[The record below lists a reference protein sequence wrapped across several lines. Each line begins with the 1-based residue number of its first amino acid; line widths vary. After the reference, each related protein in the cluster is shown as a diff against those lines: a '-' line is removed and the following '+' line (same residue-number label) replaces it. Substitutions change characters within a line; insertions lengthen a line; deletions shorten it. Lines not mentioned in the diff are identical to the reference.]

1 MPRILSITAREIF
14 DSRGRPTVEAV
25 VTCEGGRPCRAIA
38 PSGASTGTA
47 EAHELRDGGTRLKGT
62 GVQRAVAHVCTEI
75 AKALRGKDA
84 SHQREIDQTMI
95 ELDGTPNK
103 SRLGANAI
111 LAVSLANAYAAAD
124 AQHQSIITHLWSL
137 WDATRHADNVPCNPH
152 RPTLKLGQ
160 GPSLPLPMVNMISG
174 GKHAGGQ
181 LDFQDFLLMPIGAKT
196 YSQALE
202 WIITVYHQLGR
213 VLNAAGYE
221 GTLVGDEGGYGPRLP
236 SNRHALELIMKAI
249 EQAGYQPGQDLAI
262 ALDIASTHFY
272 RQEKYHL
279 AATEGRALSAQ
290 EMISSLTNWVDD
302 YPILS
307 IEDGLAEEDWDGWQ
321 ALTEKLGTRVQLIGD
336 DLFAT
341 NQTRL
346 RRGIEEHV
354 GNSVLIK
361 LNQIGTL
368 TETLDTMRLAL
379 DAGYTPVVSARSGE
393 TEDVFIADLA
403 VATGAGQI
411 KIGSVVRS
419 ERLAKYNQLLRW
431 EDELKP
437 PFAGD
442 LPLRAWRTAN

>member
-1 MPRILSITAREIF
+1 MPRILSISAREVF
-14 DSRGRPTVEAV
+14 DSRGRPTVEAI

-47 EAHELRDGGTRLKGT
+47 EAHELRDGGPRLKGL
-62 GVQRAVAHVCTEI
+62 GVQRAVQNVCTEI
-75 AKALRGKDA
+75 AQALRGKDA
-84 SHQREIDQTMI
+84 AHQRDIDQTLKD
-95 ELDGTPNK
+95 LDGTPNK

-111 LAVSLANAYAAAD
+111 LAVSIANAYAAAE
-124 AQHQSIITHLWSL
+124 AQGQSIITHLWSL
-137 WDATRHADNVPCNPH
+137 WDATPH
-152 RPTLKLGQ
+152 PEIAGSDPNRPVLKLGQ

-174 GKHAGGQ
+174 GKHAGEQ
-181 LDFQDFLLMPIGAKT
+181 LDFQDFLLMPVSAKS
-196 YSQALE
+196 YAEALE
-202 WIITVYHQLGR
+202 GIITVYQQLGR
-213 VLNAAGYE
+213 VLTAAGYE

-249 EQAGYQPGQDLAI
+249 EQAGYQPGQDFAF

-272 RQEKYHL
+272 QQGKYHL
-279 AATEGRALSAQ
+279 AATEGRAISAE
-290 EMISSLTNWVDD
+290 EMIASLTNWVDD

-307 IEDGLAEEDWDGWQ
+307 IEDGLAEDDWDGWQ
-321 ALTEKLGTRVQLIGD
+321 ELTAALGHRVQLIGD

-341 NQTRL
+341 NQSRL
-346 RRGIEEHV
+346 LRGINERV

-368 TETLDTMRLAL
+368 SETLETMRLAL

-411 KIGSVVRS
+411 KIGSVARS

-431 EDELKP
+431 EEELKP

-442 LPLRAWRTAN
+442 LPLRAWRTA